1 MMGKTRC
8 SLYID
13 NGSSVGVEDLSAHKT
28 AITRS
33 KEYVTGSN
41 FAWLS
46 KATQWVSMK
55 TGSVL
60 LPSSY

>member
-8 SLYID
+8 SLYVD
-13 NGSSVGVEDLSAHKT
+13 NGSPVGVEDLSAHKT
-28 AITRS
+28 AIMRS

-46 KATQWVSMK
+46 KAT
-55 TGSVL
+55 
-60 LPSSY
+60 Y